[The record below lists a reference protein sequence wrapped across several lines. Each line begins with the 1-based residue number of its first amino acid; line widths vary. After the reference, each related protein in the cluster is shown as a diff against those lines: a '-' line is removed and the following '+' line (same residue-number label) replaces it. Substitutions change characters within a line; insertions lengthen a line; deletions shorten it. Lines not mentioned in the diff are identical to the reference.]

1 MIFRRR
7 NQSPPSAE
15 SVACS
20 LIRNSDLFDSAWYL
34 DQYPDVLKAGFDPVL
49 HYVRHGA
56 LEGRKPGPWF
66 DVDSYC
72 ELMGDGVE
80 NDNPLLD
87 YLERR
92 EVFARKS
99 IQGKR
104 GYSNLADFLKV
115 MLLNPVVSAPFREE
129 DRRCF
134 AVMEG
139 LARHLVGQLNGEQ
152 PLKVS
157 VIMPVRNR
165 RQTLPAAI
173 QSVLL
178 QRYSN
183 FELIVIDDASDDG
196 SCALA
201 EKIAESDPRVCVL
214 KFNEHIGVC
223 AARNAGLDNSTGDV
237 IAYLDS
243 DNLWLEDYLGASVS
257 ALNRLPLADAVYSGQ
272 YVYAEADLSKLS
284 AIRFGPMN
292 VSLLEQHNYIDLN
305 CFVHRRSVI
314 EKKIRFDENLQR
326 LVDWDFI
333 LKISDVS
340 KICSIPVLLSKYYL
354 HAAENTITKTVPVGY
369 PTNRILLA
377 REKQKKV
384 SSEIQL
390 SKKVCVII
398 PSYRALDHLQKCVR
412 SLAPYLANPGF
423 EVVIVDN
430 NSTEDVREYLRGIAG
445 NKIKIVLNRTNYG
458 FSYAVNQGVDR
469 ASADADVVILNNDAW
484 CEGDSLEILQQAAY
498 ESPDIAITIP
508 RQIVPGGT
516 DNINLH
522 VPYATSS
529 VACDVSLSSHHRNIE
544 SVGLFHDGVRVEL
557 NFAPF
562 FCAYIKR
569 SIWDICGGLDY
580 ENGRHYRSDR
590 IMCDLVR
597 QVHNKRIVYIPDAK
611 VHHAVQISTNTLS
624 KNSEDIE
631 NEYRTML
638 VNNIWPDQLKD
649 ELKIRSRPWDCS

>member
-1 MIFRRR
+1 
-7 NQSPPSAE
+7 
-15 SVACS
+15 
-20 LIRNSDLFDSAWYL
+20 
-34 DQYPDVLKAGFDPVL
+34 
-49 HYVRHGA
+49 
-56 LEGRKPGPWF
+56 
-66 DVDSYC
+66 
-72 ELMGDGVE
+72 
-80 NDNPLLD
+80 
-87 YLERR
+87 
-92 EVFARKS
+92 
-99 IQGKR
+99 
-104 GYSNLADFLKV
+104 
-115 MLLNPVVSAPFREE
+115 
-129 DRRCF
+129 
-134 AVMEG
+134 
-139 LARHLVGQLNGEQ
+139 
-152 PLKVS
+152 
-157 VIMPVRNR
+157 MPVRNR